1 MEMLGDKIY
10 KDLLWYNMKKW
21 SKVAAAAAATGTTSR
36 ERGSATATAATTA
49 TDTTSRWRGSAAAT
63 ATIVS
68 TGTTSRGRGS
78 AAATTTTTVI
88 STTGRRRGSPAAT
101 VATTGVDGASKGRRI
116 NAAVIGEASIRVN
129 VAVFGG
135 ADRGSEVNVAAI
147 SCAGTTRGD
156 CEGKKVNVIVVG
168 CVGTEEELV
177 VLLLLVI
184 VSPMLA
190 KVEENLIKDLGWLE
204 WGCFK
209 QRVVLESSIQGKVI
223 LPFLMYNVT
232 NLKES
237 EEAEEGDLRIWEILQ
252 IRSPRGRVY
261 PRESIWS
268 VGASTSTAIE
278 RTFSTSTT
286 TLQLYL
292 VAKWR
297 SCCQKEEF
305 EEHAEKAKI
314 LPESTT
320 NENKLIL
327 YGLYKQAIVG
337 NVNTS
342 RPGIF
347 NMRDRAKWDA
357 WKAVEGKSTDE
368 AMNDY
373 ITKVKQLLEEAVA

>member
-1 MEMLGDKIY
+1 MGDHVEEFNKILDY
-10 KDLLWYNMKKW
+10 RDELLKTNP
-21 SKVAAAAAATGTTSR
+21 AAAAATATGTTGR

-63 ATIVS
+63 AATVS

-78 AAATTTTTVI
+78 AAATITTTVI

-101 VATTGVDGASKGRRI
+101 VATMGVDGASKGRRF
-116 NAAVIGEASIRVN
+116 NAVVIGEASIRVN
-129 VAVFGG
+129 VAVFGR

-147 SCAGTTRGD
+147 SCAGTARGD
-156 CEGKKVNVIVVG
+156 CKGRKVNVIVVG
-168 CVGTEEELV
+168 CAGTEEELV

-184 VSPMLA
+184 VSPVLA
-190 KVEENLIKDLGWLE
+190 KVEKNLIKDLGWLE
-204 WGCFK
+204 WECFK
-209 QRVVLESSIQGKVI
+209 QRVVLESSMVTTFKVSDI
-223 LPFLMYNVT
+223 NILMYNVT
-232 NLKES
+232 NLIYNVTNLMYYVNIVKIS
-237 EEAEEGDLRIWEILQ
+237 F
-252 IRSPRGRVY
+252 
-261 PRESIWS
+261 
-268 VGASTSTAIE
+268 AI
-278 RTFSTSTT
+278 
-286 TLQLYL
+286 YG
-292 VAKWR
+292 VNPV
-297 SCCQKEEF
+297 KEEF
-305 EEHAEKAKI
+305 EEHAEKAKT

-327 YGLYKQAIVG
+327 YGLYKQATVG

-373 ITKVKQLLEEAVA
+373 ITKVKQLLEEAVASA